1 MAETAITEVAVPV
14 AKWTMKKLW
23 QELGYM
29 FCYKSNIGDLNEQVQ
44 QLRHKKDG
52 IELEEKSARE
62 ASKIIDGQ
70 VIDWLVKA
78 DEQIKEKETTFSE
91 ETVAARAA
99 CCSGWLPNLKG
110 RFSLGRNAKKMT
122 ENVKDLLGSE
132 PRTIAHPAPH
142 AKVEFRPTED
152 STQLGTNFHEGA
164 SSSGTS
170 NHEHPPA
177 SERKNID
184 FDSRRSTIEDVIEA
198 FRGNQFNPI
207 IICGLGGMGKTTLM
221 GQVHHRAK
229 EEGLFD
235 EYTKATVKESL
246 DKDAEVIRIQ
256 GELAEYLGKKVL
268 EDEKERGPRASKLR
282 QRLSQG
288 SEKILVMLDNVWT
301 TTPDMLWDIGIPPSC
316 QLLVTSRQQDV
327 FKDMDRRKN
336 FPIHGLL
343 DTDAWRLFKERAGN
357 CIESDSEAHVVADM
371 ILRKCGGL
379 PIAIS
384 TVGTALKGESIGI
397 WNDALV
403 QLENASPDNI
413 DGVID
418 HVYGPITFS
427 YERLQGEEAKSC
439 FLLCCMFGGSSD
451 IRIEDLVIYGLGL
464 ELFNFKGTDS
474 MVKGRNRVKSLVQ
487 KLKSRFLLLDVD
499 DNPERVRMHDVVRDV
514 ALHIAS
520 EEFVQKKNDGV
531 EKRIVVRD
539 TAATRKLMDW
549 PEDSDSEHST
559 YCSSLDISG
568 FCQLLLLRQITRF
581 QMEPPPTIFKR
592 TEDLKVLTI
601 SGHQSYHRR
610 YEGPTL
616 LVDSVLSSLTDLK
629 NIQTLRLQYCRGE
642 DVSVIGELSTLM
654 ILSLRECRGLEE
666 LPVTFKN
673 LSRLRLLDL
682 SGCRELKIISPG
694 VIKSLFRLEELYVWD
709 SFQDWVVEK
718 LASPETAK
726 WISQLEAEGRDPRY
740 NQSADTWKRLNRSAV
755 EQPADV
761 GKLFRQ
767 EIGRMCTQEEH
778 WANSMG
784 WNTGILAQLTT
795 WANSMDWN
803 TGILEELL
811 SLSRLTTLEAVL
823 PPVNILLTS
832 RLFKNLERFKIS
844 IGWEDRARDSETY
857 GLDDNYLRVGNLDPS
872 AIVDSGITPILKK
885 TSIIEFQRT
894 NSTKPQLMNVLGTV
908 CFAKIESL
916 ALKSCNDVEYLIDT
930 TTTPNSSS
938 SSSSAIF
945 PVLNALDIHRANR
958 LKEIF
963 HGELPTGSLK
973 ELRSLRFR
981 HLRALAYI
989 WKTNRKSELGVMK
1002 NILGHVQ
1009 VLDVGYCSSL
1019 EGIIFFES
1027 DDEEVINFQSL
1038 TELSLLELPCFIGIS
1053 RKISKG
1059 PERLIKQPLFD
1070 TKVHFPVLTKLYIKL
1085 MNCKEI
1091 WNNQLSAES
1100 FCELR
1105 TLRLE
1110 QCHQLL
1116 HLVPTHMQNRLQK
1129 LEYIAA
1135 RNCSSLKEIFE
1146 FRRLIV
1152 DDELMDC
1159 KEIWNNQLSAES
1171 FCELR
1176 TLWVEQC
1183 HQLLHLVPT
1192 HMQNRLQKLEY
1203 IVAKNCSSLKEIFE
1217 FRRLIV
1223 DDEGDATIISES
1235 GDQGAQI
1242 NKMTSFKQSPQ
1253 AFQNLG
1259 GIYIRCCHRL
1269 RTLLSPSVAR
1279 GLVKLQRLTIG
1290 ECSSIKEVVV
1300 VAAAEGE
1307 ETEDD
1312 NMFPQLHTL
1321 VLENLP
1327 SLGSFSE
1334 GKYNF
1339 KWPQVKDIKI
1349 INCYSMK
1356 KFCLGSLSTPKEVEI
1371 KVEGAGESVL
1381 QQLNDSRQ
1389 EM

>member
-1 MAETAITEVAVPV
+1 MKCRLKTSTLSLSWATVIMGCYIPQCQLHALKEMEETAITEGAVPV
-14 AKWTMKKLW
+14 AKWTIKKLW

-52 IELEEKSARE
+52 IELEEKGARE
-62 ASKIIDGQ
+62 NSMIIGGQ

-91 ETVAARAA
+91 KTVAARAA
-99 CCSGWLPNLKG
+99 CCNGWLPNMKG

-170 NHEHPPA
+170 NHDQPPA
-177 SERKNID
+177 FERKNIY
-184 FDSRRSTIEDVIEA
+184 FDSRKSTIRNVMEA
-198 FRGNQFNPI
+198 LRGNQINPI

-221 GQVHHRAK
+221 GQVLEKAK

-235 EYTKATVKESL
+235 EYTKATVKDSL
-246 DKDAEVIRIQ
+246 NKAADVIQIQ
-256 GELAEYLGKKVL
+256 AELAEYLGTKLL
-268 EDEKERGPRASKLR
+268 EDVKESDPRASKLR

-288 SEKILVMLDNVWT
+288 NKKILVMLDNVWT

-327 FKDMDRRKN
+327 FKDMDRRQI
-336 FPIHGLL
+336 FPIHGLR
-343 DTDAWRLFKERAGN
+343 DPDAWRLFKERAGS
-357 CIESDSEAHVVADM
+357 CIESDPEVHVVADM
-371 ILRKCGGL
+371 ILQKCGGL

-384 TVGTALKGESIGI
+384 TVGTALKDASIEI

-403 QLENASPDNI
+403 QLENACPDNI

-439 FLLCCMFGGSSD
+439 FLLCCMFGGSAD
-451 IRIEDLVIYGLGL
+451 IRIEDLVMYGLGL

-487 KLKSRFLLLDVD
+487 TLKSRFLLLESDKK
-499 DNPERVRMHDVVRDV
+499 ECVRMHDVVRDV

-539 TAATRKLMDW
+539 KAATVKLMDW
-549 PEDSDSEHST
+549 PISEQSAI
-559 YCSSLDISG
+559 CRSLFIGGRFVLLQYIS
-568 FCQLLLLRQITRF
+568 
-581 QMEPPPTIFKR
+581 EVDPPHTIFNR
-592 TEDLKVLTI
+592 MEHLKVLAVG
-601 SGHQSYHRR
+601 SCPSLQ
-610 YEGPTL
+610 
-616 LVDSVLSSLTDLK
+616 LSSLAVLRD
-629 NIQTLRLQYCRGE
+629 IQTLRLVDCSVE

-654 ILSLRECRGLEE
+654 ILSLRDCSNIEQ
-666 LPVTFKN
+666 LPDTFKN

-694 VIKSLFRLEELYVWD
+694 VIKSLFRLEELYMWD
-709 SFQDWVVEK
+709 SFQDWVVDK
-718 LASPETAK
+718 LASPETAN
-726 WISQLEAEGRDPRY
+726 WISQLEAEGRARRFR
-740 NQSADTWKRLNRSAV
+740 SWVLKTLDTWKSLNRSAV

-767 EIGRMCTQEEH
+767 EIGRVRVQEE
-778 WANSMG
+778 S
-784 WNTGILAQLTT
+784 TR

-803 TGILEELL
+803 TGILAELL

-832 RLFKNLERFKIS
+832 PLFNNLERFKIT
-844 IGWEDRARDSETY
+844 IGWEEHIRARDSEKY
-857 GLDDNYLRVGNLDPS
+857 GVDDNYLRVGNLDPS
-872 AIVDSGITPILKK
+872 AIVGSGITPFLKK
-885 TSIIEFQRT
+885 TSIIEFRRT
-894 NSTKPQLMNVLGTV
+894 NSTEPQLMNVLGTV
-908 CFAKIESL
+908 CFAKIRSL
-916 ALKSCNDVEYLIDT
+916 ALTSCEDVEYLIDT

-938 SSSSAIF
+938 SSAIF
-945 PVLNALDIHRANR
+945 PLLNALEISNAISLN
-958 LKEIF
+958 EIF

-973 ELRSLRFR
+973 ELRSLRFF
-981 HLRALAYI
+981 LLPELAYI
-989 WKTNRKSELGVMK
+989 WKTNRKSELGVLK

-1009 VLDVGYCSSL
+1009 VLDVGHCSSL
-1019 EGIIFFES
+1019 EGIISFES

-1038 TELSLLELPCFIGIS
+1038 TELSLSKLPCFIRIS

-1070 TKVHFPVLTKLYIKL
+1070 TKVHFPVLTKLRL
-1085 MNCKEI
+1085 GNMNFKEI

-1100 FCELR
+1100 FCELKYLHV
-1105 TLRLE
+1105 TA
-1110 QCHQLL
+1110 CKKLL
-1116 HLVPTHMQNRLQK
+1116 HLVPTHMQNRMQK
-1129 LEYIAA
+1129 LERIHAWS
-1135 RNCSSLKEIFE
+1135 CSSLE
-1146 FRRLIV
+1146 
-1152 DDELMDC
+1152 
-1159 KEIWNNQLSAES
+1159 
-1171 FCELR
+1171 
-1176 TLWVEQC
+1176 
-1183 HQLLHLVPT
+1183 
-1192 HMQNRLQKLEY
+1192 
-1203 IVAKNCSSLKEIFE
+1203 EIFE

-1223 DDEGDATIISES
+1223 DDEGDATALTIFES
-1235 GDQGAQI
+1235 GNQGTRI
-1242 NKMTSFKQSPQ
+1242 NKMMSFKESRQ
-1253 AFQNLG
+1253 AFQNLRE
-1259 GIYIRCCHRL
+1259 IVIKRCDSL

-1279 GLVKLQRLTIG
+1279 GLVKLQTLTI
-1290 ECSSIKEVVV
+1290 ENCKRIEEVVAV
-1300 VAAAEGE
+1300 PAEGE

-1312 NMFPQLHTL
+1312 NMFPQLQTL
-1321 VLENLP
+1321 ELEDLP
-1327 SLGSFSE
+1327 NLGSFSQ
-1334 GKYNF
+1334 GIYNF
-1339 KWPQVKDIKI
+1339 KWPLVRAI
-1349 INCYSMK
+1349 IILRCNNMN
-1356 KFCLGSLSTPKEVEI
+1356 KFCLGTLSTRKKVEI
-1371 KVEGAGESVL
+1371 FVKGAGESVL
-1381 QQLNDSRQ
+1381 QQLNNSRK
-1389 EM
+1389 EI